1 MSAIMSSI
9 TLDRI
14 LFDSNIG
21 RTITNGMSLMGSN
34 TTIKNTL
41 IQNSNTNST
50 PIGFFNLMMQSNL

>member
-9 TLDRI
+9 ILDRI

>member
-41 IQNSNTNST
+41 IRNSNTNST